1 MRTQWPFEKFEKSMA
16 IPGIIPD
23 LQAAGPIGSTHDI
36 KSYLFGYPAALVI
49 QVAALELIPPIAAST
64 GDCQLSNSNSR
75 CKT

>member
-49 QVAALELIPPIAAST
+49 QVAAP
-64 GDCQLSNSNSR
+64 
-75 CKT
+75 